1 MSHGGIGD
9 MIICVYFVTLRFYI
23 MIRYYSVNGE
33 ISESMQSSLRESLI
47 LSPSFTSF
55 ARCDG
60 RRVYC
65 EVARERIRPD
75 IYSSSRDFIIVYI
88 IVILVTIVTSLT
100 LRNDCMCELY
110 NVNRSITV
118 LVYPVVVNID
128 SITVIVFSS

>member
-47 LSPSFTSF
+47 LSPSFTYF

-60 RRVYC
+60 RRVNC

-75 IYSSSRDFIIVYI
+75 IYPSSGDFIIVVI
-88 IVILVTIVTSLT
+88 IIDISG
-100 LRNDCMCELY
+100 EL
-110 NVNRSITV
+110 S
-118 LVYPVVVNID
+118 P
-128 SITVIVFSS
+128 S